1 MGVREKH
8 GETTTFSLTPS
19 NLLLL
24 LPPLN
29 PKIQNHEQK
38 NKQYA
43 HADTD
48 TDTDTVTQQ

>member
-19 NLLLL
+19 NLLLLLL

-48 TDTDTVTQQ
+48 TDTVTQQ

>member
-19 NLLLL
+19 NLPLL